1 MQLRTYLLLILYAT
15 AAAAIGA
22 AWLIAKFDP
31 TAGHGELMENIRQR
45 NAEIQRQIDGN

>member
-31 TAGHGELMENIRQR
+31 TGGHGELMENIRQR

>member
-1 MQLRTYLLLILYAT
+1 MSLRTYLLLLLYAS

-31 TAGHGELMENIRQR
+31 TAGHGELMDKVRQR
-45 NAEIQRQIDGN
+45 NAEIQRHIDAN